1 MPEDMILK
9 VDLKAAENQPKHIQS
24 YVNFFCKNSSIIFS
38 ELAPE
43 EVNITECNKSSG
55 ALHIT
60 VDNMYTEGV
69 LNGTVEQSGVT
80 VEITN
85 LLVQKGHA
93 SIQLEEFNDGNVNYS
108 NLHFSQ
114 VIVCYD
120 ILDVTQADEYGK
132 HRFMFGYT
140 GNLPVPFGH
149 GRLSATAY
157 YNGVNDEKIEAQ
169 ITQECDYNI
178 VSSNIILD
186 VVLPNDHDYT
196 QLSNI
201 IIVPD
206 SDRAMSG
213 SISPKVITV
222 NENKYQ
228 PLIKLTSKESDESK
242 IKMHSFEYGKDD
254 NANIEISSTDV
265 LPIRSNGHTVTFKKA
280 IRDGG
285 VESYLSIIV
294 KDNAGSIV
302 KSYETKLLVDSDTV
316 SISSIS
322 EYLYTDYG
330 VYPVNMNDMNFHFN
344 SKDEVV
350 ITLEGSSECDFV
362 SKESDTKLLTMNS
375 SICVYK
381 GVETDKYI
389 NPGDPGIDPNLITD
403 AGVLNIEATITPL
416 INGKV
421 NKDSLITVSN
431 DVRSVQLNTD
441 NLESK
446 IDYQMKTS
454 VFHTEETNSN
464 HYYNVGVCPLNGSS
478 VDDIVNNIVN
488 NREAI
493 FIMPDAYYISLGLE
507 GSPSEESVYYLL
519 GSEITESFTGYTA
532 SEPLYYTSSNQVG
545 EMQRVPGSFTLF
557 ILEKG
562 ASLAGIL
569 YLTLCNTEEVA
580 DSQTVNNSTVLLLHK
595 II

>member
-9 VDLKAAENQPKHIQS
+9 VDLKAAENQPKHVQS
-24 YVNFFCKNSSIIFS
+24 YANFFFKNSSIIFS

-55 ALHIT
+55 MLNIS

-69 LNGTVEQSGVT
+69 LNGTVEQSSVT
-80 VEITN
+80 VEIAN

-93 SIQLEEFNDGNVNYS
+93 SIQLEELNDGAVNYS
-108 NLHFSQ
+108 NLHFSP

-149 GRLSATAY
+149 GQLSATAY
-157 YNGVNDEKIEAQ
+157 YSGVDEENIEVQ
-169 ITQECDYNI
+169 IAQECDYNI
-178 VSSNIILD
+178 ISSNVIVD
-186 VVLPNDHDYT
+186 VVLPNDHEYT
-196 QLSNI
+196 KLSNI

-206 SDRAMSG
+206 SDKAMSG

-222 NENKYQ
+222 DENKYQ
-228 PLIKLTSKESDESK
+228 PLIKLASEEIDESK

-254 NANIEISSTDV
+254 NANIAISSTDV
-265 LPIRSNGHTVTFKKA
+265 LPISSGGHTMTFKKV
-280 IRDGG
+280 ISGG
-285 VESYLSIIV
+285 GESYLSVIV
-294 KDNAGSIV
+294 KDNVGSIV
-302 KSYETKLLVDSDTV
+302 KSYETKILVDSDTV

-330 VYPVNMNDMNFHFN
+330 LYPVDMNDMDLHFN
-344 SKDEVV
+344 GGDEVV

-375 SICVYK
+375 NLCIYK
-381 GVETDKYI
+381 GVETNKYI
-389 NPGDPGIDPNLITD
+389 NPGDHGIDPNLITD
-403 AGVLNIEATITPL
+403 AGVLNIDATITPL

-421 NKDSLITVSN
+421 NKDSAITVSN
-431 DVRSVQLNTD
+431 GVRSVRFDTD
-441 NLESK
+441 SLEPE

-454 VFHTEETNSN
+454 VFHNEETNSN

-493 FIMPDAYYISLGLE
+493 FIMPDAYYISLGVE

-532 SEPLYYTSSNQVG
+532 SEPLYYTSANQTEV
-545 EMQRVPGSFTLF
+545 MPRIPDSFTLF

-562 ASLAGIL
+562 TSLSGIL
-569 YLTLCNTEEVA
+569 YLSLCDTDEEA
-580 DSQTVNNSTVLLLHK
+580 DSQTVNDSTVLLLHK
-595 II
+595 IV

>member
-1 MPEDMILK
+1 MSEDMILK
-9 VDLKAAENQPKHIQS
+9 VDLKAAENQQKHVQS
-24 YVNFFCKNSSIIFS
+24 YVNFFFKNSSIIFS
-38 ELAPE
+38 ELVPE

-55 ALHIT
+55 MLNIT

-93 SIQLEEFNDGNVNYS
+93 SIQIEELEDGTVNYS
-108 NLHFSQ
+108 NLHFSP

-120 ILDVTQADEYGK
+120 ILDVTQADEHCK

-149 GRLSATAY
+149 GQLSATAY
-157 YNGVNDEKIEAQ
+157 YKGVNEEDIEMQ
-169 ITQECDYNI
+169 IAQECDYNI
-178 VSSNIILD
+178 ISSNVIVD
-186 VVLPNDHDYT
+186 VVLPNDHEYT
-196 QLSNI
+196 KLSNI
-201 IIVPD
+201 VIVPD
-206 SDRAMSG
+206 NNSIMSG
-213 SISPKVITV
+213 SISPKTITV

-242 IKMHSFEYGKDD
+242 IKMYSFEYGKDD
-254 NANIEISSTDV
+254 NANIAISSTDV
-265 LPIRSNGHTVTFKKA
+265 LPISSGGHTMTFKKV
-280 IRDGG
+280 ISGG
-285 VESYLSIIV
+285 GESYLSVIV
-294 KDNAGSIV
+294 KDNVGSIV
-302 KSYETKLLVDSDTV
+302 KSYETKILVDSDTV

-330 VYPVNMNDMNFHFN
+330 LYPVDMNDMDLHFN
-344 SKDEVV
+344 GGDEVV
-350 ITLEGSSECDFV
+350 ITLEGSNECDFV

-375 SICVYK
+375 NLCIYK
-381 GVETDKYI
+381 GVETNKYI
-389 NPGDPGIDPNLITD
+389 NPGDHVIDPNLITD
-403 AGVLNIEATITPL
+403 AGVLNIDATITPL

-421 NKDSLITVSN
+421 NKDSAITVSN
-431 DVRSVQLNTD
+431 GVISVQFNTD

-454 VFHTEETNSN
+454 VFHNEETNSN
-464 HYYNVGVCPLNGSS
+464 HYYNVGVYPLNGSS

-488 NREAI
+488 NREVI
-493 FIMPDAYYISLGLE
+493 FIMPDAYYISLGVE

-532 SEPLYYTSSNQVG
+532 SEPLYYTSANHTG
-545 EMQRVPGSFTLF
+545 EMPRIPDSFTLF

-562 ASLAGIL
+562 VSLAGIL
-569 YLTLCNTEEVA
+569 YLSLCNTEKDA
-580 DSQTVNNSTVLLLHK
+580 DSQTVNDSTVLSLHK

>member
-9 VDLKAAENQPKHIQS
+9 VDLKAAENQPKHVQS

-55 ALHIT
+55 MLNIT

-85 LLVQKGHA
+85 LFVQKGHA
-93 SIQLEEFNDGNVNYS
+93 SVQLEELDDGTVNYS
-108 NLHFSQ
+108 NLHFSP

-149 GRLSATAY
+149 GQLSATAY
-157 YNGVNDEKIEAQ
+157 YSGVDEENIEVQ
-169 ITQECDYNI
+169 IAQECDYNI
-178 VSSNIILD
+178 ISSNVIVD
-186 VVLPNDHDYT
+186 VVLPNDHEYT
-196 QLSNI
+196 KLSNI

-206 SDRAMSG
+206 SDKAMSG

-228 PLIKLTSKESDESK
+228 PLIKLASKESDESK

-254 NANIEISSTDV
+254 NANIAISSTDV
-265 LPIRSNGHTVTFKKA
+265 LPISSGGHTMTFKKV
-280 IRDGG
+280 ISGG
-285 VESYLSIIV
+285 GESYLSVIV
-294 KDNAGSIV
+294 KDNVGSIV
-302 KSYETKLLVDSDTV
+302 KSYETKILVDSDTV

-330 VYPVNMNDMNFHFN
+330 LYPVDMNDMDFHFN
-344 SKDEVV
+344 GGDEVV

-375 SICVYK
+375 NLCIYK
-381 GVETDKYI
+381 GVETNKYI
-389 NPGDPGIDPNLITD
+389 NPGDHGIDPNLITD
-403 AGVLNIEATITPL
+403 AGVLNIDATITPL

-421 NKDSLITVSN
+421 NKDSTITVSN
-431 DVRSVQLNTD
+431 GVRSVRFDTD
-441 NLESK
+441 SLEPE

-454 VFHTEETNSN
+454 VFHNEETNSN
-464 HYYNVGVCPLNGSS
+464 HYYNVGICPLNGSS

-493 FIMPDAYYISLGLE
+493 FIMPDAYYISLGAE

-532 SEPLYYTSSNQVG
+532 SEPLFYTSANQAEV
-545 EMQRVPGSFTLF
+545 MPRIPDSFTLF

-562 ASLAGIL
+562 TSLAGIL
-569 YLTLCNTEEVA
+569 YLSLCDTDEEA
-580 DSQTVNNSTVLLLHK
+580 DSQTVNDSTVLLLHK

>member
-9 VDLKAAENQPKHIQS
+9 VDLKAAENQPKHVQS

-55 ALHIT
+55 RLNIT

-85 LLVQKGHA
+85 LFVQKGHA

-149 GRLSATAY
+149 GQLSATAY
-157 YNGVNDEKIEAQ
+157 YSGVDEENIEVQ
-169 ITQECDYNI
+169 IAQECDYNI
-178 VSSNIILD
+178 ISSNVIVD
-186 VVLPNDHDYT
+186 VVLPNDHEYT
-196 QLSNI
+196 KLSNI

-206 SDRAMSG
+206 SDKAMSG

-242 IKMHSFEYGKDD
+242 IKMNSFEYGKDD
-254 NANIEISSTDV
+254 NANIAISSTDV
-265 LPIRSNGHTVTFKKA
+265 LPISSGGHTMTFKKV
-280 IRDGG
+280 ISGG
-285 VESYLSIIV
+285 GESYLSVIV
-294 KDNAGSIV
+294 KDNVGSIV
-302 KSYETKLLVDSDTV
+302 KSYETKILVDSDTV

-330 VYPVNMNDMNFHFN
+330 LYPVNMDDMNLHFN
-344 SKDEVV
+344 GGDEVV

-375 SICVYK
+375 SLCVYK
-381 GVETDKYI
+381 GVETNKYI

-403 AGVLNIEATITPL
+403 AGVLNIEATVTPL

-421 NKDSLITVSN
+421 NKDSTITVSN
-431 DVRSVQLNTD
+431 DVRSVRFDTD
-441 NLESK
+441 SLEPE

-454 VFHTEETNSN
+454 VFHNEETSSN
-464 HYYNVGVCPLNGSS
+464 HYYNVGICPLNGSS

-493 FIMPDAYYISLGLE
+493 LIMPDAYYISLGVE
-507 GSPSEESVYYLL
+507 GSLSEESVYYLL

-532 SEPLYYTSSNQVG
+532 SEPLFYTSTNQAEV
-545 EMQRVPGSFTLF
+545 MPRIPDSFTLF

-562 ASLAGIL
+562 TSLAGIL
-569 YLTLCNTEEVA
+569 YLSLCDTDEEA
-580 DSQTVNNSTVLLLHK
+580 DSQTVNDSTVLLLHK
-595 II
+595 IV

>member
-9 VDLKAAENQPKHIQS
+9 VDLKAAEDQPKHIQS

-55 ALHIT
+55 MLNIS

-69 LNGTVEQSGVT
+69 LNGTVEQNGVT

-93 SIQLEEFNDGNVNYS
+93 SIQLEALEDGAVNYS
-108 NLHFSQ
+108 NLRFSQ

-149 GRLSATAY
+149 GQLSATAY
-157 YNGVNDEKIEAQ
+157 YNGVNDEKIETQ

-178 VSSNIILD
+178 VSSNVIMD
-186 VVLPNDHDYT
+186 VVLPDDHDYT

-201 IIVPD
+201 VIVPD
-206 SDRAMSG
+206 NNSVMSG
-213 SISPKVITV
+213 SISPKVVTV

-228 PLIKLTSKESDESK
+228 PLIKLASKESDESK

-254 NANIEISSTDV
+254 SANIAISSTDV
-265 LPIRSNGHTVTFKKA
+265 LPISSAGHTVTFKKV
-280 IRDGG
+280 ISGG
-285 VESYLSIIV
+285 GESYLNVII
-294 KDNAGSIV
+294 KDNVGSIV
-302 KSYETKLLVDSDTV
+302 KSYETKILVDSDTV

-322 EYLYTDYG
+322 ENLYTDYG
-330 VYPVNMNDMNFHFN
+330 VYPVNMGDMYFHFN
-344 SKDEVV
+344 SKDEVA

-375 SICVYK
+375 SLCIYK
-381 GVETDKYI
+381 GVDTDKYI

-403 AGVLNIEATITPL
+403 AGVLNIDATITPL
-416 INGKV
+416 INDKV
-421 NKDSLITVSN
+421 NKDSSITVSN

-441 NLESK
+441 NLESV

-454 VFHTEETNSN
+454 VFHNEETNSN

-532 SEPLYYTSSNQVG
+532 SEPLFYTSTNQAEVMPRIP
-545 EMQRVPGSFTLF
+545 ESFTLF

-562 ASLAGIL
+562 TSLAGIL
-569 YLTLCNTEEVA
+569 YLSLRDTDEAA
-580 DSQTVNNSTVLLLHK
+580 DSQTLNDSTVLLLHK

>member
-1 MPEDMILK
+1 MPEDMILQ
-9 VDLKAAENQPKHIQS
+9 VDLKAAENQQKHVQS
-24 YVNFFCKNSSIIFS
+24 YVNFFFKNSSIVFS

-55 ALHIT
+55 MLHIT

-69 LNGTVEQSGVT
+69 INGTVEQNSVT

-93 SIQLEEFNDGNVNYS
+93 SIQLEVLEDGAVNYS
-108 NLHFSQ
+108 NLHFSP

-120 ILDVTQADEYGK
+120 VLDITQSDEDGK

-149 GRLSATAY
+149 GQLSATAY
-157 YNGVNDEKIEAQ
+157 YKGVNEENIEVQ
-169 ITQECDYNI
+169 INNECDYNI
-178 VSSNIILD
+178 ISSNVILD

-206 SDRAMSG
+206 NNSIMSG
-213 SISPKVITV
+213 SISPKTITV

-254 NANIEISSTDV
+254 NANISISSTDV
-265 LPIRSNGHTVTFKKA
+265 LPISSGGHTATFKKVTS
-280 IRDGG
+280 GSG
-285 VESYLSIIV
+285 ESYLSVIV
-294 KDNAGSIV
+294 KDNVGSIV
-302 KSYETKLLVDSDTV
+302 KSYETKILVDSDTV

-330 VYPVNMNDMNFHFN
+330 LYPVDMNDMNLHFN
-344 SKDEVV
+344 GGDEVV
-350 ITLEGSSECDFV
+350 ITLEGSNECDFV

-375 SICVYK
+375 NLCIYK
-381 GVETDKYI
+381 GVETNKYI
-389 NPGDPGIDPNLITD
+389 NPGDHVIDPNLITD
-403 AGVLNIEATITPL
+403 AGVLNIDATITPL

-421 NKDSLITVSN
+421 NKDSTITVSN
-431 DVRSVQLNTD
+431 DVRSVRFDTN
-441 NLESK
+441 NLAPE

-454 VFHTEETNSN
+454 VFHNEETNSN
-464 HYYNVGVCPLNGSS
+464 YYYNVGVCPLNGSS

-493 FIMPDAYYISLGLE
+493 FIMPDAYYISLGVE

-532 SEPLYYTSSNQVG
+532 SEPLYYTSANQTG
-545 EMQRVPGSFTLF
+545 EMPRIPDSFTLF

-562 ASLAGIL
+562 VSLAGIL
-569 YLTLCNTEEVA
+569 YLSLCNTEEDA
-580 DSQTVNNSTVLLLHK
+580 DSQTVNDSTVLLLHK

>member
-55 ALHIT
+55 MLNIT

-93 SIQLEEFNDGNVNYS
+93 SIQIEELNDGAVNYS
-108 NLHFSQ
+108 NLHFSP

-120 ILDVTQADEYGK
+120 VLDVTQADEHGK

-149 GRLSATAY
+149 GQLSATAY
-157 YNGVNDEKIEAQ
+157 YNGVNDENIETQ
-169 ITQECDYNI
+169 IAQECDYNI
-178 VSSNIILD
+178 ISSNVIVD
-186 VVLPNDHDYT
+186 VVLPNDHEYT
-196 QLSNI
+196 KLSNI
-201 IIVPD
+201 TIVPD
-206 SDRAMSG
+206 NDRVMSG
-213 SISPKVITV
+213 TVSPKVITV

-228 PLIKLTSKESDESK
+228 SLVKLTSKESDESK

-254 NANIEISSTDV
+254 NANIAISSTDV
-265 LPIRSNGHTVTFKKA
+265 LPISSNGHTVTFKKLVS
-280 IRDGG
+280 DGG
-285 VESYLSIIV
+285 DSYLNIII
-294 KDNAGSIV
+294 KDNVGSIV
-302 KSYETKLLVDSDTV
+302 KSYETKILVDSDTV

-322 EYLYTDYG
+322 EHVYTDYG
-330 VYPVNMNDMNFHFN
+330 VYPVNMDDMYFHFN
-344 SKDEVV
+344 GGDEIV
-350 ITLEGSSECDFV
+350 ITLERSSECDFV

-375 SICVYK
+375 NLCIYK
-381 GVETDKYI
+381 GVDTDKYI
-389 NPGDPGIDPNLITD
+389 NPGDHGVDPNLITD
-403 AGVLNIEATITPL
+403 AGLLNIDATVTPI

-421 NKDSLITVSN
+421 NKDSTITVSN
-431 DVRSVQLNTD
+431 DVRSVLFDTD
-441 NLESK
+441 NLEPE

-454 VFHTEETNSN
+454 VFHNEETNSN
-464 HYYNVGVCPLNGSS
+464 HYYNVGVCPLNSSS

-488 NREAI
+488 NREVI
-493 FIMPDAYYISLGLE
+493 LIIPNAYYISLGVE
-507 GSPSEESVYYLL
+507 GSPSEDSVYYLL
-519 GSEITESFTGYTA
+519 GSEITDSFTGYTA
-532 SEPLYYTSSNQVG
+532 SEPLYYTSYNQAE
-545 EMQRVPGSFTLF
+545 EMPRIPDSFTLF

-569 YLTLCNTEEVA
+569 YLSLRDTEEEA
-580 DSQTVNNSTVLLLHK
+580 DSQTVNDSTVLSLHK
-595 II
+595 IM

>member
-9 VDLKAAENQPKHIQS
+9 VDLKAAENQPKHVQS
-24 YVNFFCKNSSIIFS
+24 YVNFFFKNSPIIFS

-55 ALHIT
+55 MLNIT

-69 LNGTVEQSGVT
+69 LNGTVDQSGVT

-93 SIQLEEFNDGNVNYS
+93 SVQLEELNDGAVNYS
-108 NLHFSQ
+108 NLHFSP

-120 ILDVTQADEYGK
+120 ILDVTQADEHGK

-149 GRLSATAY
+149 GQLSATAY
-157 YNGVNDEKIEAQ
+157 YNGVNDENIETQ
-169 ITQECDYNI
+169 IAQECDYNI
-178 VSSNIILD
+178 ISSNVIVD
-186 VVLPNDHDYT
+186 VILPNDHEYT
-196 QLSNI
+196 KLSNI
-201 IIVPD
+201 TIVPD
-206 SDRAMSG
+206 NDRVMSG

-254 NANIEISSTDV
+254 NANIAISSTDV
-265 LPIRSNGHTVTFKKA
+265 LPISSNGHTVTFKKLVS
-280 IRDGG
+280 DGG
-285 VESYLSIIV
+285 GSYLSVIV
-294 KDNAGSIV
+294 KDNVGSIV
-302 KSYETKLLVDSDTV
+302 KSYETKILVDSDTV
-316 SISSIS
+316 EISSIS

-330 VYPVNMNDMNFHFN
+330 IYPVNMDDMYLHFN
-344 SKDEVV
+344 GGDEIV
-350 ITLEGSSECDFV
+350 ITLERSSECDFV

-375 SICVYK
+375 SLCIYK
-381 GVETDKYI
+381 GVETNKYI
-389 NPGDPGIDPNLITD
+389 NPGDHGVDPNLITD
-403 AGVLNIEATITPL
+403 AGVLNIDATITPI

-421 NKDSLITVSN
+421 NKDSTITVSN
-431 DVRSVQLNTD
+431 GVRSVQFDTD
-441 NLESK
+441 NLEPE

-454 VFHTEETNSN
+454 VFHNEETNSN

-493 FIMPDAYYISLGLE
+493 LIMPDAYYISLGVE

-532 SEPLYYTSSNQVG
+532 SEPLYYTSAYQVEG
-545 EMQRVPGSFTLF
+545 MPRIPDSFTLF

-562 ASLAGIL
+562 TSLAGVL
-569 YLTLCNTEEVA
+569 YLSLCDTEEEV
-580 DSQTVNNSTVLLLHK
+580 DSQTVNDSTVLVLHK

>member
-9 VDLKAAENQPKHIQS
+9 VDLKAAENQPKHVQS

-55 ALHIT
+55 RLNIT

-69 LNGTVEQSGVT
+69 LNGIVEQSGVT

-85 LLVQKGHA
+85 LFVQKGHA
-93 SIQLEEFNDGNVNYS
+93 SIQLEELEDGAVNYS
-108 NLHFSQ
+108 NLHFSP

-120 ILDVTQADEYGK
+120 ILDVTQADEHGK

-140 GNLPVPFGH
+140 GNLPVTFGH
-149 GRLSATAY
+149 GQLSATAY
-157 YNGVNDEKIEAQ
+157 HNGVNEENIEVQ
-169 ITQECDYNI
+169 IAQECDYNI
-178 VSSNIILD
+178 ISSNVIVD
-186 VVLPNDHDYT
+186 VVLPNDHEYT
-196 QLSNI
+196 KLSNI

-206 SDRAMSG
+206 SDKAMSG

-228 PLIKLTSKESDESK
+228 PLIKLASKESDESK

-254 NANIEISSTDV
+254 NANIAISSTDV
-265 LPIRSNGHTVTFKKA
+265 LPISSGGHTMTFKKV
-280 IRDGG
+280 ISGG
-285 VESYLSIIV
+285 GESYLSVIV
-294 KDNAGSIV
+294 KDNVGSIV
-302 KSYETKLLVDSDTV
+302 KSYETKILVDSDTV

-330 VYPVNMNDMNFHFN
+330 LYPVDMNDMNLHFN
-344 SKDEVV
+344 GRDEVV

-375 SICVYK
+375 NLCIYK
-381 GVETDKYI
+381 GVEINKYV
-389 NPGDPGIDPNLITD
+389 NPGDHGIDPNLITD
-403 AGVLNIEATITPL
+403 AGVLNIDATITPL
-416 INGKV
+416 INGRV
-421 NKDSLITVSN
+421 NKDSTITVSN
-431 DVRSVQLNTD
+431 GVRSVRFDTD
-441 NLESK
+441 SLEPE
-446 IDYQMKTS
+446 IDYKMKTS
-454 VFHTEETNSN
+454 VFHNEETNSN
-464 HYYNVGVCPLNGSS
+464 HYYKVGVCPLNGSS

-493 FIMPDAYYISLGLE
+493 FIMPDAYYISLGAE

-532 SEPLYYTSSNQVG
+532 SEPLFYTSANQAEV
-545 EMQRVPGSFTLF
+545 MPRIPDSFTLF

-562 ASLAGIL
+562 TSLAGIL
-569 YLTLCNTEEVA
+569 YLSLCDTDEEA
-580 DSQTVNNSTVLLLHK
+580 DSQTVNDSTVLLLHK
-595 II
+595 IV

>member
-9 VDLKAAENQPKHIQS
+9 VDLKAAENQPKHVQS

-55 ALHIT
+55 MLNIT

-85 LLVQKGHA
+85 LFVQKGHA
-93 SIQLEEFNDGNVNYS
+93 SVQLEELDDGTVNYS
-108 NLHFSQ
+108 NLHFSP

-120 ILDVTQADEYGK
+120 ILDVTQADESGK

-149 GRLSATAY
+149 GQLSATAY
-157 YNGVNDEKIEAQ
+157 YSGVDEENIEVQ
-169 ITQECDYNI
+169 IAQECDYNI
-178 VSSNIILD
+178 ISSNVIVD
-186 VVLPNDHDYT
+186 VVLPNDHEYT
-196 QLSNI
+196 KLSNI

-206 SDRAMSG
+206 SDKAMSG

-228 PLIKLTSKESDESK
+228 PLIKLASKESDESK

-254 NANIEISSTDV
+254 NANIAISSTDV
-265 LPIRSNGHTVTFKKA
+265 LPISSGGHTMTFKKV
-280 IRDGG
+280 ISGG
-285 VESYLSIIV
+285 GESYLSVIV
-294 KDNAGSIV
+294 KDNVGSIV
-302 KSYETKLLVDSDTV
+302 KSYETKILVDSDTV

-330 VYPVNMNDMNFHFN
+330 LYPVDMNDMDFHFN
-344 SKDEVV
+344 GGDEVV

-375 SICVYK
+375 NLCIYK
-381 GVETDKYI
+381 GVETNKYI
-389 NPGDPGIDPNLITD
+389 NPGDHGIDPNLITD
-403 AGVLNIEATITPL
+403 AGVLNIDATITPL

-421 NKDSLITVSN
+421 NKDSTITVSN
-431 DVRSVQLNTD
+431 GVRSVRFDTD
-441 NLESK
+441 SLEPE

-454 VFHTEETNSN
+454 VFNNEETNSN
-464 HYYNVGVCPLNGSS
+464 HYYKVGICPLNRSS

-493 FIMPDAYYISLGLE
+493 FIMPDAYYISLGAE

-532 SEPLYYTSSNQVG
+532 SEPLFYTSANQAEV
-545 EMQRVPGSFTLF
+545 MPRIPDSFTLF

-562 ASLAGIL
+562 TSLAGIL
-569 YLTLCNTEEVA
+569 YLSLCDTDEEA
-580 DSQTVNNSTVLLLHK
+580 DSQTVNDSTVLLLHK

>member
-1 MPEDMILK
+1 MPKDMILQ
-9 VDLKAAENQPKHIQS
+9 VDLKAAENQQKHVQS
-24 YVNFFCKNSSIIFS
+24 YVNFFFKNSSIVFS

-55 ALHIT
+55 MLHIT

-69 LNGTVEQSGVT
+69 INGTVEQNSVT

-93 SIQLEEFNDGNVNYS
+93 SIQLEELEDGAVNYS
-108 NLHFSQ
+108 NLHFSP

-120 ILDVTQADEYGK
+120 VLDITQSDEYGK

-149 GRLSATAY
+149 GQLSATAY
-157 YNGVNDEKIEAQ
+157 YKGVNEENIEVQ
-169 ITQECDYNI
+169 IAQECDYNI
-178 VSSNIILD
+178 ISSNVIVD

-206 SDRAMSG
+206 NNSIMSG
-213 SISPKVITV
+213 SISPKTITV

-228 PLIKLTSKESDESK
+228 PLIKLASKESDESK

-254 NANIEISSTDV
+254 NANIAVSSTDV
-265 LPIRSNGHTVTFKKA
+265 LPISSGGHTATFKKV
-280 IRDGG
+280 ISGG
-285 VESYLSIIV
+285 GESYLSVII
-294 KDNAGSIV
+294 KDNVGSIV

-330 VYPVNMNDMNFHFN
+330 VYPVDMNDMNLHFN
-344 SKDEVV
+344 GRDEVV

-362 SKESDTKLLTMNS
+362 SKESDTKLLIMNS
-375 SICVYK
+375 NLCIYK
-381 GVETDKYI
+381 GVETNKYI
-389 NPGDPGIDPNLITD
+389 NPGDHVIDPNLITD
-403 AGVLNIEATITPL
+403 AGVLNIDATITPL

-421 NKDSLITVSN
+421 NKDSAVTVSN
-431 DVRSVQLNTD
+431 DVRSVRFDTD
-441 NLESK
+441 SLEPE

-454 VFHTEETNSN
+454 VFHNEETNSN
-464 HYYNVGVCPLNGSS
+464 YYYNVGVCPLNGSS

-493 FIMPDAYYISLGLE
+493 FIMPDAYYISLGAE

-532 SEPLYYTSSNQVG
+532 SEPLYYTSANQTG
-545 EMQRVPGSFTLF
+545 EMPRIPDSFTLF

-562 ASLAGIL
+562 TSLAGIL
-569 YLTLCNTEEVA
+569 YLSLCNTDEEA
-580 DSQTVNNSTVLLLHK
+580 DSQTVNDSTVLLLHK

>member
-9 VDLKAAENQPKHIQS
+9 VDLKAAENQPKHVQS
-24 YVNFFCKNSSIIFS
+24 YVNFFFKNSSIVFS

-55 ALHIT
+55 MLHIT

-69 LNGTVEQSGVT
+69 INGTVEQNSVT

-93 SIQLEEFNDGNVNYS
+93 SIQLEELEDGAVNYS
-108 NLHFSQ
+108 NLHFSP

-120 ILDVTQADEYGK
+120 VLDITQSDEDGK

-149 GRLSATAY
+149 GQLSATAY
-157 YNGVNDEKIEAQ
+157 YKGVNEENIEVQ
-169 ITQECDYNI
+169 INNECDYNI
-178 VSSNIILD
+178 ISSNVILD
-186 VVLPNDHDYT
+186 VVLPNDHEYT

-206 SDRAMSG
+206 NNSIMSG
-213 SISPKVITV
+213 TISPKVITV

-254 NANIEISSTDV
+254 NANISISSTDV
-265 LPIRSNGHTVTFKKA
+265 LPISSGGHTMTFKKV
-280 IRDGG
+280 ISGG
-285 VESYLSIIV
+285 GESYLSVII
-294 KDNAGSIV
+294 KDNVGSIV

-330 VYPVNMNDMNFHFN
+330 VYPVDMNDMYFHFN
-344 SKDEVV
+344 NEDEVV
-350 ITLEGSSECDFV
+350 ITLEGSTECDFV
-362 SKESDTKLLTMNS
+362 SDKSDTKLLTINS
-375 SICVYK
+375 NLCIYK
-381 GVETDKYI
+381 GVETNKYI
-389 NPGDPGIDPNLITD
+389 NPGDQVIDPNLIAD
-403 AGVLNIEATITPL
+403 AGVLNIDATITPL

-421 NKDSLITVSN
+421 NKDSTITVSN
-431 DVRSVQLNTD
+431 GVRSVRFDTD
-441 NLESK
+441 SLEPE

-454 VFHTEETNSN
+454 VFHNEETNSN
-464 HYYNVGVCPLNGSS
+464 HYYKVGVCPLNGSS

-493 FIMPDAYYISLGLE
+493 FIMPDAYYISLGAE

-532 SEPLYYTSSNQVG
+532 SEPLYYTSANQTG
-545 EMQRVPGSFTLF
+545 EMPRIPDSFTLF

-562 ASLAGIL
+562 VSLAGIL
-569 YLTLCNTEEVA
+569 YLSLCNTEEDA
-580 DSQTVNNSTVLLLHK
+580 DSQTVNDSTVLSLHK

>member
-9 VDLKAAENQPKHIQS
+9 VDLKAAEDQPKHIQS

-55 ALHIT
+55 MLNIS

-69 LNGTVEQSGVT
+69 LNGTVEQNGVT

-93 SIQLEEFNDGNVNYS
+93 SIQLEALEDGAVNYS
-108 NLHFSQ
+108 NLRFSQ

-149 GRLSATAY
+149 GQLSATAY
-157 YNGVNDEKIEAQ
+157 YNGVNDEKIETQ

-178 VSSNIILD
+178 VSSNVIMD
-186 VVLPNDHDYT
+186 VVLPDDHDYT

-201 IIVPD
+201 VIVPD
-206 SDRAMSG
+206 NNSVMSG
-213 SISPKVITV
+213 SISPKVVTV

-228 PLIKLTSKESDESK
+228 PLIKLASKESDESK

-254 NANIEISSTDV
+254 SANIAISSTDV
-265 LPIRSNGHTVTFKKA
+265 LPISSAGHTVTFKKV
-280 IRDGG
+280 ISGG
-285 VESYLSIIV
+285 GESYLNVII
-294 KDNAGSIV
+294 KDNVGSIV
-302 KSYETKLLVDSDTV
+302 KSYETKILVDSDTV

-322 EYLYTDYG
+322 ENLYTDYG
-330 VYPVNMNDMNFHFN
+330 VYPVNMGDMYFHFN
-344 SKDEVV
+344 SKDEVA

-375 SICVYK
+375 SLCIYK
-381 GVETDKYI
+381 GVDTDKYI

-403 AGVLNIEATITPL
+403 AGVLNIDATITPL
-416 INGKV
+416 INDKV
-421 NKDSLITVSN
+421 NKDSSITVSN

-441 NLESK
+441 NLESV

-454 VFHTEETNSN
+454 VFHNEETNSN

-532 SEPLYYTSSNQVG
+532 SEPLYYTSVNQVE
-545 EMQRVPGSFTLF
+545 EMPRIPESFTLF

-562 ASLAGIL
+562 TSLAGIL
-569 YLTLCNTEEVA
+569 YLSLRDTDEAA
-580 DSQTVNNSTVLLLHK
+580 DSQTLNDSTVLLLHK

>member
-9 VDLKAAENQPKHIQS
+9 VDLKAAENQPKHVQS

-55 ALHIT
+55 MLNIT
-60 VDNMYTEGV
+60 VNNMYTEGV

-93 SIQLEEFNDGNVNYS
+93 SVQIEELNDGTVNYS
-108 NLHFSQ
+108 NLHFSP

-120 ILDVTQADEYGK
+120 ILDVTQADESGK
-132 HRFMFGYT
+132 RRFMFGYT

-149 GRLSATAY
+149 GQLSATAY
-157 YNGVNDEKIEAQ
+157 YKGVDEENIEVQ
-169 ITQECDYNI
+169 IAQECDYNI
-178 VSSNIILD
+178 ISSNVIVD
-186 VVLPNDHDYT
+186 VVLPNDHEYT
-196 QLSNI
+196 KLSNI

-206 SDRAMSG
+206 SDKAMSG

-242 IKMHSFEYGKDD
+242 IKMYSFEYGKDD
-254 NANIEISSTDV
+254 NANIAISSTDV
-265 LPIRSNGHTVTFKKA
+265 LPISSGGHTMTFKK
-280 IRDGG
+280 IISGG
-285 VESYLSIIV
+285 GESYLSVIV
-294 KDNAGSIV
+294 KDNVGSIV
-302 KSYETKLLVDSDTV
+302 KSYETKILVDSDTV

-330 VYPVNMNDMNFHFN
+330 LYPVDMNDMYLHFN
-344 SKDEVV
+344 GRDEVV

-375 SICVYK
+375 NLCIYK
-381 GVETDKYI
+381 GVETNKYI
-389 NPGDPGIDPNLITD
+389 NPGDHVIDPNLITD
-403 AGVLNIEATITPL
+403 AGVLNIEATVTPL

-421 NKDSLITVSN
+421 NKDGSITVSN
-431 DVRSVQLNTD
+431 DVRSVQLNTG

-454 VFHTEETNSN
+454 VLHNEETNSN
-464 HYYNVGVCPLNGSS
+464 HYYKVGVCPLNGSS

-493 FIMPDAYYISLGLE
+493 FIMPDAYYISLGAE

-532 SEPLYYTSSNQVG
+532 SEPLFYTSTNQAEV
-545 EMQRVPGSFTLF
+545 MPRIPDSFTLF

-562 ASLAGIL
+562 TSLAGIL
-569 YLTLCNTEEVA
+569 YLSLCDTDEEA
-580 DSQTVNNSTVLLLHK
+580 DSQTVNDSTVLLLHK
-595 II
+595 IV

>member
-24 YVNFFCKNSSIIFS
+24 YVNFFFKNSSIIFS

-55 ALHIT
+55 MLHIT

-69 LNGTVEQSGVT
+69 INGTVEQNGVT

-93 SIQLEEFNDGNVNYS
+93 SIQLEVLEDGAVNYS
-108 NLHFSQ
+108 NLHFSP

-120 ILDVTQADEYGK
+120 VLDITQSDEDGK

-149 GRLSATAY
+149 GQLSATAY
-157 YNGVNDEKIEAQ
+157 YKGVNEENIEVQ
-169 ITQECDYNI
+169 INNECDYNI
-178 VSSNIILD
+178 ISSNVILD

-206 SDRAMSG
+206 NNIVMSG
-213 SISPKVITV
+213 SISQKTITV

-254 NANIEISSTDV
+254 NANIAVSSTDV
-265 LPIRSNGHTVTFKKA
+265 LPISSGGHTMTLKKV
-280 IRDGG
+280 ISGSG
-285 VESYLSIIV
+285 QSYLNIIV
-294 KDNAGSIV
+294 KDNVGSID
-302 KSYETKLLVDSDTV
+302 KSYETKTLVDSDTV

-322 EYLYTDYG
+322 EHVYTDYG
-330 VYPVNMNDMNFHFN
+330 MYPVNMNDMYFHFN
-344 SKDEVV
+344 GKDEVV

-375 SICVYK
+375 SLCVYK

-389 NPGDPGIDPNLITD
+389 NPGDHVIDPNLITD
-403 AGVLNIEATITPL
+403 AGVINIEATVTPL

-421 NKDSLITVSN
+421 NKDNAIKVSN
-431 DVRSVQLNTD
+431 GVRSVKFDTG
-441 NLESK
+441 NLEPE

-454 VFHTEETNSN
+454 VFHNEEANSN

-478 VDDIVNNIVN
+478 LDDIVNNIVN

-493 FIMPDAYYISLGLE
+493 FIMPDAHYISFGLE

-532 SEPLYYTSSNQVG
+532 SEPLYYTSSNQTE
-545 EMQRVPGSFTLF
+545 EMPRIPDSFTLF

-580 DSQTVNNSTVLLLHK
+580 DSQTVNDSIVLLLHK

>member
-24 YVNFFCKNSSIIFS
+24 YVNFFCKNSSIVFS
-38 ELAPE
+38 KLAPE

-55 ALHIT
+55 MLHIT

-69 LNGTVEQSGVT
+69 INGTVEQNGVT

-93 SIQLEEFNDGNVNYS
+93 SIQLELLEDGAVNYS
-108 NLHFSQ
+108 NLHFSP

-120 ILDVTQADEYGK
+120 VLDITQSDEHGK
-132 HRFMFGYT
+132 HRFTFGYT

-149 GRLSATAY
+149 GQLSATAY
-157 YNGVNDEKIEAQ
+157 YKGVNDENIEVQ

-178 VSSNIILD
+178 ISSNVIID
-186 VVLPNDHDYT
+186 VVLPDDHDYT
-196 QLSNI
+196 KLSNI
-201 IIVPD
+201 VIVPD
-206 SDRAMSG
+206 NNSAISG

-254 NANIEISSTDV
+254 NANIAISSTDV
-265 LPIRSNGHTVTFKKA
+265 LPISSGGHTVTFKKVLS
-280 IRDGG
+280 DGSQ
-285 VESYLSIIV
+285 SYLNIIV
-294 KDNAGSIV
+294 KDNVGSID
-302 KSYETKLLVDSDTV
+302 KSYETKTLVDSDTV

-322 EYLYTDYG
+322 EHVYTDYG
-330 VYPVNMNDMNFHFN
+330 MYPVNMNDMYFHFN
-344 SKDEVV
+344 GKDEVV

-375 SICVYK
+375 SLCIYK

-389 NPGDPGIDPNLITD
+389 NPGDPVIDPNLITD
-403 AGVLNIEATITPL
+403 AGVLNIDATITPL
-416 INGKV
+416 INDKV
-421 NKDSLITVSN
+421 NKDSLITIGN
-431 DVRSVQLNTD
+431 DVRSVQLNAD
-441 NLESK
+441 NLEHE

-454 VFHTEETNSN
+454 VFHNEETNSN

-532 SEPLYYTSSNQVG
+532 SEPLYYTNTDQVEG
-545 EMQRVPGSFTLF
+545 MSKVPRSFTLF

-562 ASLAGIL
+562 TSLAGIL
-569 YLTLCNTEEVA
+569 YLSLCNTDEEA
-580 DSQTVNNSTVLLLHK
+580 DSQTVNDSTVLLLHK

>member
-9 VDLKAAENQPKHIQS
+9 VDLKASENQPKHVQS
-24 YVNFFCKNSSIIFS
+24 YVNFFFKNSSVIFS

-55 ALHIT
+55 TLNIT

-93 SIQLEEFNDGNVNYS
+93 SIQIEELNDGAVNYS
-108 NLHFSQ
+108 NLHFSP

-120 ILDVTQADEYGK
+120 VLDVTQADEHGK

-149 GRLSATAY
+149 GQLSATAY
-157 YNGVNDEKIEAQ
+157 YNGVNDENIETQ
-169 ITQECDYNI
+169 IVQECDYNI
-178 VSSNIILD
+178 ISSNVIVD
-186 VVLPNDHDYT
+186 VILPNDHEYT
-196 QLSNI
+196 KLSNI
-201 IIVPD
+201 TIVPD
-206 SDRAMSG
+206 NDRVMSG

-228 PLIKLTSKESDESK
+228 PLVKLTSKESDESN
-242 IKMHSFEYGKDD
+242 IKMYSFEYGKDD
-254 NANIEISSTDV
+254 NANIAISSTDV
-265 LPIRSNGHTVTFKKA
+265 LPISSIGHTVTFKKSLS
-280 IRDGG
+280 DGG
-285 VESYLSIIV
+285 ESYLNIII
-294 KDNAGSIV
+294 KDNVGSIV
-302 KSYETKLLVDSDTV
+302 KSYETKILVDSDTV
-316 SISSIS
+316 SISSMS
-322 EYLYTDYG
+322 ERVYTDYG
-330 VYPVNMNDMNFHFN
+330 MYPVNMNDMYFHFN
-344 SKDEVV
+344 GEDEVV
-350 ITLEGSSECDFV
+350 ITLERSSECDFV

-375 SICVYK
+375 SLCIYK
-381 GVETDKYI
+381 GVETNKYI
-389 NPGDPGIDPNLITD
+389 NPGDHVVDPNLITD
-403 AGVLNIEATITPL
+403 AGVLNIDATITPI

-421 NKDSLITVSN
+421 NKDSTITVSN
-431 DVRSVQLNTD
+431 GVRSVQFDTD
-441 NLESK
+441 NLEPE
-446 IDYQMKTS
+446 IDYKMKTS
-454 VFHTEETNSN
+454 VFHNEETNSN

-478 VDDIVNNIVN
+478 VDYIVNNIVN

-493 FIMPDAYYISLGLE
+493 LIMPDAYYISLGVE
-507 GSPSEESVYYLL
+507 GSTSEESVYYLL

-532 SEPLYYTSSNQVG
+532 SEPLYYTSVNQAEG
-545 EMQRVPGSFTLF
+545 MPRIPDSFTLF

-562 ASLAGIL
+562 TSLAGIL
-569 YLTLCNTEEVA
+569 YLSLCDTEEEA
-580 DSQTVNNSTVLLLHK
+580 DSQTVNDSTVLVLHK

>member
-9 VDLKAAENQPKHIQS
+9 VDLKAAENQPKHVQS
-24 YVNFFCKNSSIIFS
+24 YVNFFCKNSSIVFS

-55 ALHIT
+55 MLNVS

-93 SIQLEEFNDGNVNYS
+93 SIQLEELEDGAVNYS
-108 NLHFSQ
+108 NLHFSP

-120 ILDVTQADEYGK
+120 VLDITQSDEDGK

-149 GRLSATAY
+149 GQLSATAY
-157 YNGVNDEKIEAQ
+157 YKGVNEENIEVQ
-169 ITQECDYNI
+169 INNECDYNI
-178 VSSNIILD
+178 ISSNVILD

-206 SDRAMSG
+206 NNSTMSG
-213 SISPKVITV
+213 SISPKTITV

-242 IKMHSFEYGKDD
+242 IKMYSFEYGKDD
-254 NANIEISSTDV
+254 NANIAISSTDV
-265 LPIRSNGHTVTFKKA
+265 LPISSGGHTMTFKKV
-280 IRDGG
+280 ISGG
-285 VESYLSIIV
+285 GESYLSVIV
-294 KDNAGSIV
+294 KDNVGSIV
-302 KSYETKLLVDSDTV
+302 KSYETKILVDSDTV

-330 VYPVNMNDMNFHFN
+330 VYPVNMNDMYFHFN
-344 SKDEVV
+344 NEDEVV
-350 ITLEGSSECDFV
+350 ITLEGSTECDFV
-362 SKESDTKLLTMNS
+362 SDKSDTKLLTMNS
-375 SICVYK
+375 SLCVYK

-403 AGVLNIEATITPL
+403 AGVLNIDATITPL
-416 INGKV
+416 INGKI
-421 NKDSLITVSN
+421 NKDSLITIGN

-441 NLESK
+441 NLESE
-446 IDYQMKTS
+446 INYQMKTS
-454 VFHTEETNSN
+454 VFHNEETNSN

-493 FIMPDAYYISLGLE
+493 FIMPDAYYISLGVE

-532 SEPLYYTSSNQVG
+532 SEPLYYTSANQTG
-545 EMQRVPGSFTLF
+545 EMPRIPDSFTLF

-562 ASLAGIL
+562 VSLAGIL
-569 YLTLCNTEEVA
+569 YLSLCNTEEDA
-580 DSQTVNNSTVLLLHK
+580 DSQTVNDSTVLSLHK

>member
-9 VDLKAAENQPKHIQS
+9 VDLKAAENQPKHVQS

-55 ALHIT
+55 MLNVS

-69 LNGTVEQSGVT
+69 LNGTVEQNGVT
-80 VEITN
+80 VEIIN

-93 SIQLEEFNDGNVNYS
+93 SIQLEELEDGAVNYS
-108 NLHFSQ
+108 NLHFSP

-120 ILDVTQADEYGK
+120 VLDITQSDEDGK

-149 GRLSATAY
+149 GQLSATAY
-157 YNGVNDEKIEAQ
+157 YKGVNEENIEVQ
-169 ITQECDYNI
+169 INNECDYNI
-178 VSSNIILD
+178 ISSNVILD

-206 SDRAMSG
+206 NNSIMSG
-213 SISPKVITV
+213 SISPKTITV

-228 PLIKLTSKESDESK
+228 PLIKLASKESDESK

-254 NANIEISSTDV
+254 STNIAISSTDV
-265 LPIRSNGHTVTFKKA
+265 LPISSTGHTVTFKKV
-280 IRDGG
+280 ISGG
-285 VESYLSIIV
+285 GESYLNVII
-294 KDNAGSIV
+294 KDNVGSIV
-302 KSYETKLLVDSDTV
+302 KSYETKILVDSDTV

-322 EYLYTDYG
+322 ENLYTDYG
-330 VYPVNMNDMNFHFN
+330 VYPVNMDDMYFHFN
-344 SKDEVV
+344 SKDEVA

-375 SICVYK
+375 SLCVYK

-403 AGVLNIEATITPL
+403 AGVLNIDATITPL
-416 INGKV
+416 INDKV
-421 NKDSLITVSN
+421 NKDSSITVSN

-454 VFHTEETNSN
+454 VFHNEETNSN

-519 GSEITESFTGYTA
+519 GSEITESFTEYTA
-532 SEPLYYTSSNQVG
+532 SEPLYYTSANQTG
-545 EMQRVPGSFTLF
+545 EMPRIPDSFTLF

-562 ASLAGIL
+562 VSLAGIL
-569 YLTLCNTEEVA
+569 YLTLCNTEEEA
-580 DSQTVNNSTVLLLHK
+580 DSQTVNDSTVLLLHK

>member
-9 VDLKAAENQPKHIQS
+9 VDLKAAENQPKHVQS

-55 ALHIT
+55 MLNIT

-93 SIQLEEFNDGNVNYS
+93 SVQIEELNDGAVNYS
-108 NLHFSQ
+108 NLHFSP

-120 ILDVTQADEYGK
+120 ILDVTQSDEDGK
-132 HRFMFGYT
+132 HRFVFGYT
-140 GNLPVPFGH
+140 GNLPVTFGH
-149 GRLSATAY
+149 GQLSATAY
-157 YNGVNDEKIEAQ
+157 HNGVNDENIETQ
-169 ITQECDYNI
+169 IAQECDYNI
-178 VSSNIILD
+178 ISSNVIVD
-186 VVLPNDHDYT
+186 VVLPNDHEYT
-196 QLSNI
+196 KLSNI

-206 SDRAMSG
+206 SDKAMSG
-213 SISPKVITV
+213 SISPKTITV

-254 NANIEISSTDV
+254 NANIAISSTDV
-265 LPIRSNGHTVTFKKA
+265 LPISSGGHTMTFKKV
-280 IRDGG
+280 ISGG
-285 VESYLSIIV
+285 GESYLSVIV
-294 KDNAGSIV
+294 KDNVGSIV
-302 KSYETKLLVDSDTV
+302 KSYETKILVDSDAV

-330 VYPVNMNDMNFHFN
+330 LYPVNMNDMDLHFN
-344 SKDEVV
+344 GGDEVV

-375 SICVYK
+375 NLCIYK
-381 GVETDKYI
+381 GVETNKYI
-389 NPGDPGIDPNLITD
+389 NPGDHGIDPNLITD
-403 AGVLNIEATITPL
+403 AGVLNIDATITPL

-421 NKDSLITVSN
+421 NKDSTITISN
-431 DVRSVQLNTD
+431 GVRSVQFNTD

-446 IDYQMKTS
+446 IDYKMKTS
-454 VFHTEETNSN
+454 VFHNEETNSN
-464 HYYNVGVCPLNGSS
+464 HYYNVGICPLNGSS

-493 FIMPDAYYISLGLE
+493 FIMPDAYYISLGAE

-532 SEPLYYTSSNQVG
+532 SEPLFYTSANQAEV
-545 EMQRVPGSFTLF
+545 MPRIPDSFTLF

-562 ASLAGIL
+562 TSLSGIL
-569 YLTLCNTEEVA
+569 YLSLCDTDEEA
-580 DSQTVNNSTVLLLHK
+580 DSQTVNDSTVLLLHK
-595 II
+595 IV

>member
-9 VDLKAAENQPKHIQS
+9 VDLKAAENQPKHVQS
-24 YVNFFCKNSSIIFS
+24 YVNFFFKNSSIVFS

-55 ALHIT
+55 MLNIT

-93 SIQLEEFNDGNVNYS
+93 SIQIEELNDGAVNYS
-108 NLHFSQ
+108 NLRFSP

-120 ILDVTQADEYGK
+120 VLDVTQADEHGK

-149 GRLSATAY
+149 GQLSATAY
-157 YNGVNDEKIEAQ
+157 YNGVNDENVEIQ
-169 ITQECDYNI
+169 IAQECDYNI
-178 VSSNIILD
+178 ISSNVIVN
-186 VVLPNDHDYT
+186 VVLPNDHEYT
-196 QLSNI
+196 KLSNI

-206 SDRAMSG
+206 NNSAMSG
-213 SISPKVITV
+213 SISPKTITV

-254 NANIEISSTDV
+254 NANIAISSTDV
-265 LPIRSNGHTVTFKKA
+265 LPISSSGHTVTFKKA
-280 IRDGG
+280 LSDGG
-285 VESYLSIIV
+285 ESYLNIII
-294 KDNAGSIV
+294 KDNVGSIV
-302 KSYETKLLVDSDTV
+302 KSYETKILVDSDTV

-322 EYLYTDYG
+322 ERVYTDYG
-330 VYPVNMNDMNFHFN
+330 VYPVNMNDMYFHFN
-344 SKDEVV
+344 NEGEVV
-350 ITLEGSSECDFV
+350 ITLEGSSECNFV

-375 SICVYK
+375 SLCVYK
-381 GVETDKYI
+381 GIETDKYI

-403 AGVLNIEATITPL
+403 AGVLNIDATITPI

-421 NKDSLITVSN
+421 NKDGTITVSN
-431 DVRSVQLNTD
+431 GVRSVRFDTD
-441 NLESK
+441 SLEPE

-454 VFHTEETNSN
+454 VFHNEETNSN

-493 FIMPDAYYISLGLE
+493 LIMPDAYYISLGVE

-532 SEPLYYTSSNQVG
+532 SEPLYYTSANQA
-545 EMQRVPGSFTLF
+545 EEIPRIPDSFTLF

-569 YLTLCNTEEVA
+569 YLSLCDTEEEA
-580 DSQTVNNSTVLLLHK
+580 DSQTVNDSTVLVLHK
-595 II
+595 IM

>member
-9 VDLKAAENQPKHIQS
+9 VDLKAAENQPKHVQS
-24 YVNFFCKNSSIIFS
+24 YVNFFCKNSSIVFS

-55 ALHIT
+55 RLNIT

-80 VEITN
+80 VEIIN

-93 SIQLEEFNDGNVNYS
+93 SIQLEELEDGAVNYS
-108 NLHFSQ
+108 NLHFSP

-120 ILDVTQADEYGK
+120 ILDVTQADEHGK

-149 GRLSATAY
+149 GQLSATAY
-157 YNGVNDEKIEAQ
+157 YNGVNEENIEVQ
-169 ITQECDYNI
+169 INNECDYNI
-178 VSSNIILD
+178 ISSNVILD
-186 VVLPNDHDYT
+186 VVLPNDHEYT
-196 QLSNI
+196 KLSNI
-201 IIVPD
+201 TIVPD
-206 SDRAMSG
+206 NNRVMSG
-213 SISPKVITV
+213 SISPKTITV

-254 NANIEISSTDV
+254 NANIAISSTDV
-265 LPIRSNGHTVTFKKA
+265 LPISSGGHTMTFNKV
-280 IRDGG
+280 ISGG
-285 VESYLSIIV
+285 GESYLSVIV
-294 KDNAGSIV
+294 KDNVGSIV
-302 KSYETKLLVDSDTV
+302 KSYETKILVDSDTV

-330 VYPVNMNDMNFHFN
+330 LYPVDMNDMDLHFN
-344 SKDEVV
+344 GGDEVV
-350 ITLEGSSECDFV
+350 ITLEVSNECDFV
-362 SKESDTKLLTMNS
+362 SEKSDTKLLTMNS
-375 SICVYK
+375 NLCIYK
-381 GVETDKYI
+381 GVETNKYI
-389 NPGDPGIDPNLITD
+389 NPGDHVIDPNLIAD
-403 AGVLNIEATITPL
+403 AGVLNIDAAITPL

-421 NKDSLITVSN
+421 NKDSTITVSN
-431 DVRSVQLNTD
+431 DVRSVRFDTN
-441 NLESK
+441 NLAPE

-454 VFHTEETNSN
+454 VFHNEETNSN

-493 FIMPDAYYISLGLE
+493 FIMPDAYYISLGAE

-532 SEPLYYTSSNQVG
+532 SEPLFYTSANQAEV
-545 EMQRVPGSFTLF
+545 MPRIPDSFTLF

-562 ASLAGIL
+562 TSLAGIL
-569 YLTLCNTEEVA
+569 YLSLCDTDEEA
-580 DSQTVNNSTVLLLHK
+580 DSQTVNDSTVLLLHK

>member
-9 VDLKAAENQPKHIQS
+9 VDLKAAENQQKHVQS
-24 YVNFFCKNSSIIFS
+24 YVNFFFKNSSIVFS

-55 ALHIT
+55 MLHIT

-69 LNGTVEQSGVT
+69 INGTVEQNSVT

-93 SIQLEEFNDGNVNYS
+93 SIQLEELEDGAVNYS
-108 NLHFSQ
+108 NLHFSP

-120 ILDVTQADEYGK
+120 VLDITQSDEDGK

-149 GRLSATAY
+149 GQLSATAY
-157 YNGVNDEKIEAQ
+157 YKGVNEENIEAQ
-169 ITQECDYNI
+169 INNECDYNI
-178 VSSNIILD
+178 ISSNVILD
-186 VVLPNDHDYT
+186 VVLPSDHEYT
-196 QLSNI
+196 KLSNI
-201 IIVPD
+201 VIVPD
-206 SDRAMSG
+206 NNRVMSC

-228 PLIKLTSKESDESK
+228 PLIKLASKESDESK

-254 NANIEISSTDV
+254 NANIAISSTDV
-265 LPIRSNGHTVTFKKA
+265 LPISSGGHTMTFKKV
-280 IRDGG
+280 ISGG
-285 VESYLSIIV
+285 GESYLSVIV
-294 KDNAGSIV
+294 KDNVGSIV
-302 KSYETKLLVDSDTV
+302 KSYETKILVDSDTV

-330 VYPVNMNDMNFHFN
+330 LYPVDMNDMDLHFN
-344 SKDEVV
+344 GGDEVV
-350 ITLEGSSECDFV
+350 ITLEGSNECDFV

-375 SICVYK
+375 NLCIYK
-381 GVETDKYI
+381 GVETNKYI
-389 NPGDPGIDPNLITD
+389 NPGDHGIDPNLITD
-403 AGVLNIEATITPL
+403 AGVLNIDATITPL

-421 NKDSLITVSN
+421 NKDSTITVSN
-431 DVRSVQLNTD
+431 DVRSVRFDTN
-441 NLESK
+441 NLAPE

-454 VFHTEETNSN
+454 VFHNEETNSN

-493 FIMPDAYYISLGLE
+493 FIMPDAYYISLGVE

-532 SEPLYYTSSNQVG
+532 SEPLYYTSANHTG
-545 EMQRVPGSFTLF
+545 EMPRIPDSFTLF

-562 ASLAGIL
+562 VSLAGIL
-569 YLTLCNTEEVA
+569 YLSLCNTEEDA
-580 DSQTVNNSTVLLLHK
+580 DSQTVNDSTVLSLHK

>member
-9 VDLKAAENQPKHIQS
+9 VDLKAAENQPKHVQS
-24 YVNFFCKNSSIIFS
+24 YVSFFCKNSSIIFS

-55 ALHIT
+55 MLNIT

-69 LNGTVEQSGVT
+69 LNGTIDQNGVT

-85 LLVQKGHA
+85 LFVQKGHA
-93 SIQLEEFNDGNVNYS
+93 SIQLEELEDGAVNYS
-108 NLHFSQ
+108 NLHFSP

-120 ILDVTQADEYGK
+120 VLDVTQTDESGK

-140 GNLPVPFGH
+140 GNLPVPFGY
-149 GRLSATAY
+149 GQLSATAY
-157 YNGVNDEKIEAQ
+157 YKGVDEENIEVQ
-169 ITQECDYNI
+169 IAQECDYNI
-178 VSSNIILD
+178 ISSNVIVD
-186 VVLPNDHDYT
+186 VVLPNDHEYT
-196 QLSNI
+196 KLSNI

-206 SDRAMSG
+206 SDKAMSG
-213 SISPKVITV
+213 SISPKIITV

-228 PLIKLTSKESDESK
+228 PLIKLASKESDESK

-254 NANIEISSTDV
+254 NANIAISSTDV
-265 LPIRSNGHTVTFKKA
+265 LPISSGGHTVTFKKV
-280 IRDGG
+280 ISGG
-285 VESYLSIIV
+285 GESYLSVIV
-294 KDNAGSIV
+294 KDNVGSIV
-302 KSYETKLLVDSDTV
+302 KSYETKILVDSDTV

-330 VYPVNMNDMNFHFN
+330 LYPVNMNDMNLHFN
-344 SKDEVV
+344 GVDEVV

-375 SICVYK
+375 NLCIYK
-381 GVETDKYI
+381 GVETNKYI
-389 NPGDPGIDPNLITD
+389 NPGDHGIDPNLITD
-403 AGVLNIEATITPL
+403 AGVLNIDATITPL

-421 NKDSLITVSN
+421 NKDSTITVSN
-431 DVRSVQLNTD
+431 DVKSVRFDTD
-441 NLESK
+441 KLEPE

-454 VFHTEETNSN
+454 VFHNEETNSN
-464 HYYNVGVCPLNGSS
+464 HYYKVGICPLNGSS

-493 FIMPDAYYISLGLE
+493 FIMPDAYYISLGAE

-532 SEPLYYTSSNQVG
+532 SEPLFYTSANQAEV
-545 EMQRVPGSFTLF
+545 MPRIPDSFTLF

-562 ASLAGIL
+562 TSLAGIL
-569 YLTLCNTEEVA
+569 YLSLCDTDEEA
-580 DSQTVNNSTVLLLHK
+580 DSQTVNDSTVLLLHK
-595 II
+595 IV

>member
-9 VDLKAAENQPKHIQS
+9 VDLKAAENQPKHVQS
-24 YVNFFCKNSSIIFS
+24 YVNFFFKNSLIIFS

-55 ALHIT
+55 MLNIT

-93 SIQLEEFNDGNVNYS
+93 SIQIEELNDGAVNYS
-108 NLHFSQ
+108 NLHFSP

-120 ILDVTQADEYGK
+120 ILDVTQSDEDGK

-140 GNLPVPFGH
+140 GNLPVTFGH
-149 GRLSATAY
+149 GQLSATAY
-157 YNGVNDEKIEAQ
+157 YNGVNDENVETQ
-169 ITQECDYNI
+169 IAQECDYNI
-178 VSSNIILD
+178 ISSNVIVNVI
-186 VVLPNDHDYT
+186 LPNDHEYT
-196 QLSNI
+196 KLSNI
-201 IIVPD
+201 TIVPD
-206 SDRAMSG
+206 NDRVMSG
-213 SISPKVITV
+213 SISPKTITV

-254 NANIEISSTDV
+254 NANITISSTDV
-265 LPIRSNGHTVTFKKA
+265 LPISSSGHTVTFKKLVS
-280 IRDGG
+280 DGG
-285 VESYLSIIV
+285 DSYLSVIV
-294 KDNAGSIV
+294 KDNVGSIV
-302 KSYETKLLVDSDTV
+302 KSYETKILVDSDTV
-316 SISSIS
+316 EISSIS

-330 VYPVNMNDMNFHFN
+330 VYPVNMNDMYFHFN
-344 SKDEVV
+344 NEDEVV
-350 ITLEGSSECDFV
+350 ITLEGSSECNFV

-375 SICVYK
+375 NLCIYK
-381 GVETDKYI
+381 GVETNKYI
-389 NPGDPGIDPNLITD
+389 NPGDHGVDPNLITD
-403 AGVLNIEATITPL
+403 AGVLNIDATITPI

-421 NKDSLITVSN
+421 NKDSTITVSN
-431 DVRSVQLNTD
+431 GVRSVRFDTD
-441 NLESK
+441 NLEPE

-454 VFHTEETNSN
+454 VFHNEETNSN
-464 HYYNVGVCPLNGSS
+464 HYYNVGICTLSGSS
-478 VDDIVNNIVN
+478 VDYIVNNIVN

-493 FIMPDAYYISLGLE
+493 LIMPDAYYISLGVE

-532 SEPLYYTSSNQVG
+532 SEPLYYTSTDQVE
-545 EMQRVPGSFTLF
+545 EMPRIPDSFTLF

-569 YLTLCNTEEVA
+569 YLSLCDTEEEA
-580 DSQTVNNSTVLLLHK
+580 DSQTVNDSTVLVLRK

>member
-9 VDLKAAENQPKHIQS
+9 VDLKAAENQPKHVQS

-55 ALHIT
+55 MLNVT

-93 SIQLEEFNDGNVNYS
+93 SIQLEELNDGAVSYS
-108 NLHFSQ
+108 NLHFSP

-120 ILDVTQADEYGK
+120 ILDVTQADEHGK

-149 GRLSATAY
+149 GQLSAAAY
-157 YNGVNDEKIEAQ
+157 YKGVDEENIEVQ
-169 ITQECDYNI
+169 IAQECDYNI
-178 VSSNIILD
+178 ISSNVIVD
-186 VVLPNDHDYT
+186 VVLPNDHEYT
-196 QLSNI
+196 KLSNI
-201 IIVPD
+201 VIVPD
-206 SDRAMSG
+206 NNRVMSC

-228 PLIKLTSKESDESK
+228 PLIKLASKESDESK
-242 IKMHSFEYGKDD
+242 IKMYSFEYGKDD
-254 NANIEISSTDV
+254 NANIAISSTDV
-265 LPIRSNGHTVTFKKA
+265 LPISSGGHTMTFKKV
-280 IRDGG
+280 ISGG
-285 VESYLSIIV
+285 GESYLSVIV
-294 KDNAGSIV
+294 KDNVESIV
-302 KSYETKLLVDSDTV
+302 KSYETKILVDSDTV

-330 VYPVNMNDMNFHFN
+330 LYPVDMNDMNLHFN
-344 SKDEVV
+344 GGDEVV

-375 SICVYK
+375 NLCIYK
-381 GVETDKYI
+381 GVETNKYI
-389 NPGDPGIDPNLITD
+389 NPGDHGIDPNLITD
-403 AGVLNIEATITPL
+403 AGVLNIDATITPL

-421 NKDSLITVSN
+421 NKDSTITVSN
-431 DVRSVQLNTD
+431 GVRSVQFNTD
-441 NLESK
+441 NLETE

-454 VFHTEETNSN
+454 VFHNEETNSN
-464 HYYNVGVCPLNGSS
+464 HYYKVGICPLNRSS

-493 FIMPDAYYISLGLE
+493 FIMPDAYYISLGAE

-532 SEPLYYTSSNQVG
+532 SEPLFYTSANQAEV
-545 EMQRVPGSFTLF
+545 MPRIPDSFTLF

-562 ASLAGIL
+562 TSLAGIL
-569 YLTLCNTEEVA
+569 YLSLCDTDEDA
-580 DSQTVNNSTVLLLHK
+580 DSQTVNDSTVLLLHK
-595 II
+595 IV

>member
-9 VDLKAAENQPKHIQS
+9 VDLKAAENQPKHVQS

-55 ALHIT
+55 MLNIT

-69 LNGTVEQSGVT
+69 LNGTIDQNGVT

-85 LLVQKGHA
+85 LFVQKGHA
-93 SIQLEEFNDGNVNYS
+93 SIQLEELEDGAVNYS
-108 NLHFSQ
+108 NLHFSP

-120 ILDVTQADEYGK
+120 VLDVTQTDESGK

-140 GNLPVPFGH
+140 CNLPVPFGH
-149 GRLSATAY
+149 GQLSATAY
-157 YNGVNDEKIEAQ
+157 YKGVDEENIEVQ
-169 ITQECDYNI
+169 IAQECDYNI
-178 VSSNIILD
+178 ISSNVIVD
-186 VVLPNDHDYT
+186 VVLPNDHEYT
-196 QLSNI
+196 KLSNI

-206 SDRAMSG
+206 SDKAMSG
-213 SISPKVITV
+213 SISPKIITV

-228 PLIKLTSKESDESK
+228 PLIKLASKESDESK

-254 NANIEISSTDV
+254 NANIAISSTDV
-265 LPIRSNGHTVTFKKA
+265 LPISSGGHTMTFKKV
-280 IRDGG
+280 ISGG
-285 VESYLSIIV
+285 GESYLSVIV
-294 KDNAGSIV
+294 KDNVGSIV
-302 KSYETKLLVDSDTV
+302 KSYETKILVDSDTV

-330 VYPVNMNDMNFHFN
+330 LYPVNMNDMNLHFN
-344 SKDEVV
+344 GVDEVV

-375 SICVYK
+375 NLCIYK
-381 GVETDKYI
+381 GVETNKYI
-389 NPGDPGIDPNLITD
+389 NPGDHGIDPNLITD
-403 AGVLNIEATITPL
+403 AGVLNIDATITPL

-421 NKDSLITVSN
+421 NKDSTITVSN
-431 DVRSVQLNTD
+431 GVRSVRFDTD
-441 NLESK
+441 KLEPE

-454 VFHTEETNSN
+454 VFHNEETNSN
-464 HYYNVGVCPLNGSS
+464 HYYKVGICPLNGSS

-493 FIMPDAYYISLGLE
+493 FIMPDAYYISLGAE

-532 SEPLYYTSSNQVG
+532 SEPLVYTSANRAEV
-545 EMQRVPGSFTLF
+545 MPRIPDSFTLF

-562 ASLAGIL
+562 TSLAGIL
-569 YLTLCNTEEVA
+569 YLSLCDTDEEA
-580 DSQTVNNSTVLLLHK
+580 DSQTVNDSTVLLLHK
-595 II
+595 IV